1 MIEIDIQKTLQSPE
15 SQLVLNL
22 KMEVKKGQFITLFGD
37 SGAGKTSTL
46 RILSGLLKA
55 DSGTIKIQDKT
66 LFNSSTKINV
76 SPQKRNI
83 AYLFQDYALF
93 PNMTI
98 KQNLEFAL
106 TKNQSKSIMD
116 ELIEMMEIS
125 DFLNR
130 KPETLSGGQKQ
141 RVALARA
148 LVPMPEILLL
158 DEPLSALD
166 NKMRVKLQDYIL
178 NLHQKYNLTTIMV
191 SHDVGEII
199 KLSDFIYQLEHG
211 QIIKKGNPEEFF
223 GMSNSSA
230 KFRFTGEILSID
242 SEDILSIITVL
253 IGKDVVKVV
262 SDRKEASNFRVGDSV
277 FVASKAFNPYIQKIA
292 SN

>member
-1 MIEIDIQKTLQSPE
+1 MIEIDIIKTLKSPE
-15 SQLVLNL
+15 SKLILNL
-22 KMEVKKGQFITLFGD
+22 KMEVKKGQFITLYGD

-46 RILSGLLKA
+46 RIISGLIKA
-55 DSGTIKIQDKT
+55 DSGTIKVNKET
-66 LFNSSTKINV
+66 LFNSLNKINV

-93 PNMTI
+93 PNMTV
-98 KQNLEFAL
+98 KQNLEYAL
-106 TKNQSKSIMD
+106 TKKQSTVVLE

-125 DFLNR
+125 EFLNR
-130 KPETLSGGQKQ
+130 KPDTLSGGQKQ

-148 LVPMPEILLL
+148 LVPLPEILLL

-166 NKMRVKLQDYIL
+166 NKMRIKLQDFIL
-178 NLHQKYNLTTIMV
+178 NLHKKYNLTTIMV

-199 KLSDFIYQLEHG
+199 KLSDRVYQLKNGEINKQG
-211 QIIKKGNPEEFF
+211 SPAEFF

-230 KFRFTGEILSID
+230 KFRFTGEILSIYND
-242 SEDILSIITVL
+242 NIISIITVL

-262 SDRKEASNFRVGDSV
+262 SDKMEAIDFRVGDKV
-277 FVASKAFNPYIQKIA
+277 FVASKAFNPYIQKITPF
-292 SN
+292 